1 MAIGKRPSTT
11 PKTINLESPE
21 VQNFINSG
29 VVNPSPQKEEPAVI
43 IENVKE
49 IPEAEPAEKQEAK
62 RGRKKSIETT
72 NVKYYNLP
80 IPEELFEGI
89 EDYIYKN
96 RKKKKVT
103 IRAFIV
109 NCIKK
114 ELERENLI

>member
-29 VVNPSPQKEEPAVI
+29 VVNPAPEKKETAPI
-43 IENVKE
+43 IETKKE
-49 IPEAEPAEKQEAK
+49 VGEEDTAEKQEVK
-62 RGRKKSIETT
+62 RGRKKSIEAT